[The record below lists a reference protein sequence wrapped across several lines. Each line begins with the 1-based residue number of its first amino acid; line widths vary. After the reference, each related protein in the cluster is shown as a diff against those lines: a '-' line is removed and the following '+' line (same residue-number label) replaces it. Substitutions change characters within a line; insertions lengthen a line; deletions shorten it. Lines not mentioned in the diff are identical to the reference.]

1 MNSSNLIFKISVEN
15 KKYVVD
21 KYSIQKF
28 LAITIIESI
37 EAVVHRRSSK

>member
-1 MNSSNLIFKISVEN
+1 MNSSNLIFKISVKN
-15 KKYVVD
+15 KKYVD

-28 LAITIIESI
+28 LAIIIIESI